1 MMAEINSQ
9 LLREEKLTDN
19 YKIVGGRISGGA
31 FGGVFALQRKAD
43 KMYMIGKRID
53 ECENFGLDRIR

>member
-1 MMAEINSQ
+1 MMAEISEK
-9 LLREEKLTDN
+9 LLRVEKLDIK

-31 FGGVFALQRKAD
+31 FGGVYALQRRAD

-53 ECENFGLDRIR
+53 ERQDFGLDQIR